1 MKFPKIGVAATA
13 SILLGTSGFVASEE
27 EGFVPFSKA
36 SLYAQFR
43 PRYEYADVDGGTDSA
58 QALTAR
64 TVLGGEFSQLGG
76 AKALSGHLEAT
87 NVSHFGLLDDYKP
100 EQASYDPIAD
110 PSQTRMTQAHLT
122 YKVGGTSLIAG
133 RKIHTFDNQ
142 RFIGHVGWRQMPQSY
157 DLLAVNHTVNGLS
170 LTGAY
175 VTKVNRIFAAG
186 NVSYN
191 PGWARTLNTKSVL
204 MHGLFPIGKDF
215 KLSTYGYMLSSIH
228 DTFGLRATGKANFS
242 GVKLSYE
249 AEYAFQDKPTLKEES
264 MGDIKPD
271 HEADY
276 YKVGFRVNYTGFLFG
291 LDYESLGK
299 EEGTAGTGAFN
310 TPLATLHGMNG
321 WADKF
326 LATPKDGL
334 VDTTVTVGYI
344 SKKYGRVIA
353 LYRDFESDRGNTDFG
368 QEFDIIYVHK
378 LYKNLGLT
386 LKAAFYERGDSST
399 PYTDTTK
406 YWAMLDYRFN
416 F

>member
-1 MKFPKIGVAATA
+1 MKFPKLSVAATGV
-13 SILLGTSGFVASEE
+13 LLGTSGFVSGEE
-27 EGFVPFSKA
+27 EGFVPFSNA
-36 SLYAQFR
+36 QLYAQFR
-43 PRYEYADVDGGTDSA
+43 PRYEYADVENNAKDYA

-76 AKALSGHLEAT
+76 LKPLSGHLEAN
-87 NVSHFGLLDDYKP
+87 NVSHFGMVDDYGP
-100 EQASYDPIAD
+100 EQGGYETIMD

-122 YKVGGTSLIAG
+122 YKLGGTSFIAG

-157 DLLAVNHTVNGLS
+157 DLIAVNQNVNGLS

-175 VTKVNRIFAAG
+175 VTRVNKITENG
-186 NVSYN
+186 KLDTNSI
-191 PGWARTLNTKSVL
+191 LL
-204 MHGLFPIGKDF
+204 HGLFPFAKEF
-215 KLSTYGYMLSSIH
+215 KLSAYGYMLSSIH
-228 DTFGLRATGKANFS
+228 DTFGLRAAGKTKFS

-249 AEYAFQDKPTLKEES
+249 AEYAFQDKPSLKEES
-264 MGDIKPD
+264 MGDIKPE
-271 HEADY
+271 HEANY
-276 YKVGFRVNYTGFLFG
+276 YKLGFRANYTGFLFG
-291 LDYESLGK
+291 IDYEVLGN
-299 EEGTAGTGAFN
+299 EEGVAGTGAFN

-326 LATPKDGL
+326 LKTPGNGL

-344 SKKYGRVIA
+344 NKKYGRIIA
-353 LYRDFESDRGNTDFG
+353 LYRDFESDEGSTDFG
-368 QEFDIIYVHK
+368 QEFDIIYAHK

-386 LKAAFYERGDSST
+386 LKAAFYEQGDSST

>member
-43 PRYEYADVDGGTDSA
+43 PRYEYADIDNNANDTA
-58 QALTAR
+58 HALTAR

-76 AKALSGHLEAT
+76 AKGLSGHLEAT
-87 NVSHFGLLDDYKP
+87 NVSHFGLVDDYSP
-100 EQASYDPIAD
+100 EQGGYETIMD

-157 DLLAVNHTVNGLS
+157 DLLAANHTVNGLS

-175 VTKVNRIFAAG
+175 VTRVNRITENG
-186 NVSYN
+186 KLDTNSI
-191 PGWARTLNTKSVL
+191 L

-228 DTFGLRATGKANFS
+228 DTFGLRATGNTNFS
-242 GVKLSYE
+242 GIKLSYE

-264 MGDIKPD
+264 MGDIRPD

-276 YKVGFRVNYTGFLFG
+276 YKVGFRANYTGFLFG
-291 LDYESLGK
+291 LDYEILGK
-299 EEGTAGTGAFN
+299 KEGSCMVGGPFCGAFN

-326 LATPKDGL
+326 LGTPPAGL

-353 LYRDFESDRGNTDFG
+353 LYRNFESDEGSKDYG
-368 QEFDIIYVHK
+368 QEFDLIYVNK

-386 LKAAFYERGDSST
+386 LKTAFYKEGDDLANG
-399 PYTDTTK
+399 DTTK
-406 YWAMLDYRFN
+406 FWAMLDYRFN